1 MTFAGTF
8 TGTFVRTWDGAA
20 TWSSPPR
27 AATGPRTGQPMV
39 TLPSW

>member
-1 MTFAGTF
+1 MTFAGIF
-8 TGTFVRTWDGAA
+8 ARTRNGAA

-27 AATGPRTGQPMV
+27 SATGPRTRQPTV